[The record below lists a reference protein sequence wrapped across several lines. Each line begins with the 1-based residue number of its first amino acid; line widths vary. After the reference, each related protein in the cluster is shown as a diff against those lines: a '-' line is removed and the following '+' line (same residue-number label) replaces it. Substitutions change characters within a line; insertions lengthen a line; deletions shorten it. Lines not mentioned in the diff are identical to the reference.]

1 MSSHQT
7 MYKHKVHIAMEI
19 LLYEIRYPELI
30 QKDCRIWNL
39 ASERVTLQS

>member
-19 LLYEIRYPELI
+19 VLYEIRYLSLYRL
-30 QKDCRIWNL
+30 QNL
-39 ASERVTLQS
+39 EPGE